1 MKNKIFITAFVILTL
16 LFSSCVWMYSTRP
29 GTIPPHI
36 KSVSIENTE
45 NNTAE
50 FNLGEDFTVLL
61 IDKMNL
67 ENLLPLTDASV
78 ANSLIYT
85 TIKSIRDQ
93 VFSYDET
100 EVVKEYKLSIS
111 IDFRWYDAINDK
123 DIMKKTLSDYEI
135 YYSDTYNNSLSPD
148 DQVTRETA
156 LESLKDKMADK
167 VITELTSQW

>member
-1 MKNKIFITAFVILTL
+1 MRTKLLSLTL
-16 LFSSCVWMYSTRP
+16 TVLAVLFSSCVWMYSTRP
-29 GTIPPHI
+29 GTIPSHI
-36 KSVSIENTE
+36 KSVSIEDTE

-85 TIKSIRDQ
+85 TIKNISDQ

-100 EVVKEYKLSIS
+100 EVVKEYKLSLS

-123 DIMKKTLSDYEI
+123 DMMKKILSDYEI

-148 DQVTRETA
+148 GQVTREIA
-156 LESLKDKMADK
+156 LERLKDKMADK